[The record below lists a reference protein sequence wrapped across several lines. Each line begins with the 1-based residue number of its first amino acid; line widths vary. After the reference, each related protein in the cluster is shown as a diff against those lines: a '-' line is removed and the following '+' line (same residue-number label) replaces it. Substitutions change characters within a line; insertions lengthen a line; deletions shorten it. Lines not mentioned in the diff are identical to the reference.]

1 MIGLSQNTALAIVLL
16 VTFLWGS
23 WFQVVKHT
31 GDYPIYAFLSWLYVF
46 SIFIVWGSI
55 GAMHTVMIPK
65 GIWNE
70 IRADIPRTVIVLLCG
85 GLYAVGMQLQ
95 LSVVSRVGLILSSSV
110 TSTCSILSGI
120 LLTAVLGGIAEG
132 SSVYLIILAAVL
144 LICGTIVCQI
154 AGVMR
159 DRQSE
164 GGRRENSRPQAVS
177 PQMADSQQPQEKP
190 RSHSRDLVILVV
202 SSAILIPFYSVAS
215 SIGLST
221 DLRPEGFS
229 SFTCMGIL
237 SVGALLGTSVY
248 TALRLTQERKWKLFL
263 HPGKGLP
270 MILAMAL
277 IGAFCHFGG
286 NILHSVAAPVVSIV
300 IATGIGYSYGMWSY
314 LWGLVY
320 GEFKGAGGRTFGVL
334 GGGILLFAAGVL
346 ILTLNIA

>member
-1 MIGLSQNTALAIVLL
+1 MIGLSQNTALAVLLL

-55 GAMHTVMIPK
+55 GALHTVMIPK

-70 IRADIPRTVIVLLCG
+70 IRSDMPRTVIVLLCG

-95 LSVVSRVGLILSSSV
+95 LSVVSRVGLILSGSV

-120 LLTAVLGGIAEG
+120 ILTAVLGGIEEG
-132 SSVYLIILAAVL
+132 SSVALIILAAVL
-144 LICGTIVCQI
+144 LVCGTIVCQT
-154 AGVMR
+154 AGFMR
-159 DRQSE
+159 DRQAGT
-164 GGRRENSRPQAVS
+164 GG
-177 PQMADSQQPQEKP
+177 QEKSVP
-190 RSHSRDLVILVV
+190 REKSRTQAMDLVILVV

-221 DLRPEGFS
+221 DLRPDGFS

-248 TALRLTQERKWKLFL
+248 TALRLTRERKWKLFL
-263 HPGKGLP
+263 HPGKGMP
-270 MILAMAL
+270 VILAMAL

-286 NILHSVAAPVVSIV
+286 NILQSVAAPVVSVV

-334 GGGILLFAAGVL
+334 GGGILLFAAGIL